1 MFVSHHKAI
10 PEENQ
15 YLQPLIHLKINA
27 FLHNE
32 IKRSIGNTCESL
44 TSVFA
49 SPSDR

>member
-27 FLHNE
+27 F
-32 IKRSIGNTCESL
+32 IG
-44 TSVFA
+44 
-49 SPSDR
+49 R